1 MAQVRV
7 SIAGRSYDL
16 ACHPGEEQHLTTLA
30 ARVDAKAKAAAD
42 AGGGMTEVRQLLFAA
57 LLLADDIEQGAA
69 GQASAEPADADP
81 GIAPVLDQMALR
93 LEALAG
99 RLEKSGATS

>member
-16 ACHPGEEQHLTTLA
+16 ACHPGEEQHLTMLA

-57 LLLADDIEQGAA
+57 LLLADDIEQGS
-69 GQASAEPADADP
+69 ASQESNASADADP
-81 GIAPVLDQMALR
+81 GVASALDQMALR
-93 LEALAG
+93 LETLAG
-99 RLEKSGATS
+99 RLEKSGAAT